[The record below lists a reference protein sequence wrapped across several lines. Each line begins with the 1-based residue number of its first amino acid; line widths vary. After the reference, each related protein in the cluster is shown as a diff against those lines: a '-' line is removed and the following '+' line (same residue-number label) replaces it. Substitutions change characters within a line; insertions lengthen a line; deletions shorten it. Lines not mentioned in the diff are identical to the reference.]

1 MARIPEETINRI
13 RDTADI
19 LDVVS
24 GYVQL
29 KRRGR
34 NWFGLCPFHQEKT
47 PSFSVNQQKQIFHC
61 FGCGRGGNAISFLM
75 EVEKLD
81 FVDAVKR
88 LGEQVGIEVE
98 LSGPSDP
105 RRKATVQQIMDL
117 YELATALYQK
127 NLQGSAGAKV
137 RDYLVQRGIS
147 PPTQALFKLG
157 YTLPQWD
164 QLLKAVSDKKF
175 SQEALDKSGLF
186 ITGQRGPYDRFRSRI
201 MFPISSAAGRVLAL
215 AGRIYDTDPSEGRTS
230 DPAKYVNSPETP
242 VYHKSA
248 VLYGLH
254 LSRNLIRE
262 RDAAIIVEGYLDLI
276 QLYQAGIKHVVAVS
290 GTALTNQHAREL
302 KKLTPHIVLAYD
314 GDAAGI
320 QAAIRGGY
328 TLLRGGLSPKITQ
341 LPEGMDPDDWVK
353 EAGPEPFLQ
362 ATQEALPLV
371 EFHVLH
377 FQGNLRETADLRRFL
392 EEGLQELA
400 QVPDPLVRELH
411 LKELAELTGIDER
424 RLHEALRAIPK
435 RRYGAPQTDEET
447 PQQALI
453 VEPTRSH
460 KAQMALIQLAFQED
474 ETALNLLADITKP
487 HLFTHPVLQTIWGVI
502 DPLLHSGNI
511 PEPRHVMD
519 QLPEESDR
527 QILSHLLMRAEEISD
542 PMTLAIDCLTTL
554 RRDDLK
560 REIELKRQDLRVAEQ
575 AGEAATELITEITTL
590 QQRLGI
596 IGEQFDTYRKP

>member
-24 GYVQL
+24 SYVQL
-29 KRRGR
+29 KRRGH

-137 RDYLVQRGIS
+137 RDYLVQRGIL

-157 YTLPQWD
+157 YALPQWD
-164 QLLKAVSDKKF
+164 QLLKAVADKKF
-175 SQEALDKSGLF
+175 SQEALNKSGLF
-186 ITGQRGPYDRFRSRI
+186 IAGERGPYDRFRSRI
-201 MFPISSAAGRVLAL
+201 MFPISSVVGRALAL
-215 AGRIYDTDPSEGRTS
+215 AGRVYDTD

-254 LSRNLIRE
+254 LSRNFIRE
-262 RDAAIIVEGYLDLI
+262 RDTAIIVEGYLDLI

-371 EFHVLH
+371 EFHVRH

-435 RRYGAPQTDEET
+435 RRYGALQRAEEA
-447 PQQALI
+447 PQQAPI

-460 KAQMALIQLAFQED
+460 KAQMALIQLAFQEN
-474 ETALNLLADITKP
+474 ETALNLLADMTKP
-487 HLFTHPVLQTIWGVI
+487 DLFTHPVLQRIWAAVS
-502 DPLLHSGNI
+502 PQLHSGNI

-527 QILSHLLMRAEEISD
+527 QILSHLLMRAEETSD
-542 PMTLAIDCLTTL
+542 PMILAIDCLTTL

-560 REIELKRQDLRVAEQ
+560 REIELKRQGLREAEQ
-575 AGEAATELITEITTL
+575 AGEATTELIAEIAAL
-590 QQRLGI
+590 QRHLGN
-596 IGEQFDTYRKP
+596 IGEQFESYRQP